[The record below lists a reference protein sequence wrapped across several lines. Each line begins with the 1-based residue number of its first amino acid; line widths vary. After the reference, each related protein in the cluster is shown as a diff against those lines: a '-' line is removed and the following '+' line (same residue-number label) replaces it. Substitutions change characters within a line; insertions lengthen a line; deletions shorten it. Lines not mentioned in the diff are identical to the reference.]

1 MNPGSRAAASAV
13 LLLAATACAFR
24 PPGSEPPATPPA
36 FAEGSGAAAAWPD
49 PGWWRGF
56 GSAELDRLVA
66 DGLAANTDLAA
77 ATARL
82 AQGDAQVRI
91 AGARLLPSLEADFGG
106 SRSRTSSAA
115 RPPAAARSSP
125 RATTPR
131 SPPPGRS
138 TCGAAAGRRGRRRA
152 RRPRPAGST
161 APPWRSPSRPGV
173 ADTYFQALSAR
184 DRLRIA
190 RANLDNARRVLALVE
205 ARVAN
210 GAASE
215 LELAQQR
222 TQVANQAATLPALA
236 QQERQTVSAL
246 ALLLGRP
253 LEGFAPA
260 ARSLRD
266 VRPVPVLAGLPSD
279 LLARRP
285 DVAAAEARLAAA
297 AADVAVARAALYPSL
312 NLTARAGVESDALR
326 ALLSRGNLATV
337 ALSVLA
343 PIFEGGRLRG
353 EVELSEAR
361 RVELVEEYRGAVLT
375 ALADVEDALVAVRG
389 TREREVQLEAAAAEA
404 RRAFALAE
412 AQFRGGAIG
421 LLELLD
427 TQRTLFSTE
436 DALAG
441 VRLERL
447 SALVALYRALGGG
460 WSAGRR
466 AEPRPRRPV
475 DQASRPA
482 SMGDGY
488 GEGMRHGC

>member
-1 MNPGSRAAASAV
+1 MNPGFRATASVV
-13 LLLAATACAFR
+13 LLLAAASACAFR
-24 PPGSEPPATPPA
+24 PTATEPPATPPG

-56 GSAELDRLVA
+56 ASAELDRLVA

-91 AGARLLPSLEADFGG
+91 AGARLLPSLDADFGG
-106 SRSRTSSAA
+106 SRARTSSAA
-115 RPPAAARSSP
+115 RPAGGGAFLTESYDASLTAAWEVDLWGGNRASRAATRAAAE
-125 RATTPR
+125 
-131 SPPPGRS
+131 
-138 TCGAAAGRRGRRRA
+138 AGRLDRA
-152 RRPRPAGST
+152 AVALTVAS
-161 APPWRSPSRPGV
+161 GV

-190 RANLDNARRVLALVE
+190 RANLDNARRVLAIVG
-205 ARVAN
+205 ARVAS
-210 GAASE
+210 GAATE

-222 TQVANQAATLPALA
+222 TQVANQAATLPSLE

-253 LEGFAPA
+253 LAGFGLA

-285 DVAAAEARLAAA
+285 DVAAAEARLTAA
-297 AADVAVARAALYPSL
+297 AADVAAARAALYPSL

-326 ALLSRGNLATV
+326 ALLSRGNLTSV
-337 ALSVLA
+337 ALSALA
-343 PIFEGGRLRG
+343 PIFDGGRLRA
-353 EVELSEAR
+353 EVDLSEAQR
-361 RVELVEEYRGAVLT
+361 LELVEEYRGIVLT
-375 ALADVEDALVAVRG
+375 ALADVEDALIAVRG
-389 TREREVQLEAAAAEA
+389 TREREVQLQAAATEA

-436 DALAG
+436 DALSG
-441 VRLERL
+441 IRLERL
-447 SALVALYRALGGG
+447 SSLVALYRALGGG
-460 WSAGRR
+460 WSRSPSGGGPSSGTPA
-466 AEPRPRRPV
+466 
-475 DQASRPA
+475 AST
-482 SMGDGY
+482 G
-488 GEGMRHGC
+488 

>member
-1 MNPGSRAAASAV
+1 MNPGFRAAASAV
-13 LLLAATACAFR
+13 LILAASACAFR
-24 PPGSEPPATPPA
+24 PPGAEPPATPPR
-36 FAEGSGAAAAWPD
+36 FAEGSGAAPGWPD
-49 PGWWRGF
+49 PVWWQGF

-77 ATARL
+77 ATGRL

-106 SRSRTSSAA
+106 SRARTSSAA
-115 RPPAAARSSP
+115 RPTGGGALFTESYDASLTAAWEVDLWGGSRAARAATRAAAE
-125 RATTPR
+125 
-131 SPPPGRS
+131 
-138 TCGAAAGRRGRRRA
+138 AGRLDRA
-152 RRPRPAGST
+152 AVALTIAS
-161 APPWRSPSRPGV
+161 GV

-184 DRLRIA
+184 DRLRSA
-190 RANLDNARRVLALVE
+190 RANLGNARRVLAIVE
-205 ARVAN
+205 ARVAS

-222 TQVANQAATLPALA
+222 TQVANQAATLPALE

-253 LEGFAPA
+253 LEGFAFA

-279 LLARRP
+279 LLTRRP

-297 AADVAVARAALYPSL
+297 AADVAAARAALYPSL

-326 ALLSRGNLATV
+326 SLLSRGNLTSV
-337 ALSVLA
+337 ALSALA

-460 WSAGRR
+460 WSRG
-466 AEPRPRRPV
+466 PTGGT
-475 DQASRPA
+475 PA
-482 SMGDGY
+482 AATG
-488 GEGMRHGC
+488 

>member
-1 MNPGSRAAASAV
+1 MNPGFRAAASAA
-13 LLLAATACAFR
+13 LLLAASAACAFR
-24 PPGSEPPATPPA
+24 PPGAEPPATPPR

-91 AGARLLPSLEADFGG
+91 AGARLLPTLEADFGG

-115 RPPAAARSSP
+115 RPVGGGAFLTESYDASLTAAWEVDLWGGNRAARAATRAAAR
-125 RATTPR
+125 
-131 SPPPGRS
+131 
-138 TCGAAAGRRGRRRA
+138 AGRLDRA
-152 RRPRPAGST
+152 AVALTVAS
-161 APPWRSPSRPGV
+161 GV

-353 EVELSEAR
+353 EVDLSEAR
-361 RVELVEEYRGAVLT
+361 RLELVEEYRGIVLT

-389 TREREVQLEAAAAEA
+389 TREREVQLEVAAAEA

-436 DALAG
+436 DALSG
-441 VRLERL
+441 IRLERL

-460 WSAGRR
+460 WTRGPAG
-466 AEPRPRRPV
+466 APPPTPT
-475 DQASRPA
+475 S
-482 SMGDGY
+482 
-488 GEGMRHGC
+488 